1 MLERISGGDFR
12 RLEAIFGWL
21 MGAPAFLGIAMF
33 IILPFLVAI
42 GISFTDSRLVS
53 PNPPEF
59 IGIENYSR
67 LLGFTLLTL
76 EPVVDEETG
85 QLLLDDEGNLQFP
98 RSRSILRT
106 QEAYQGFFEWFTVD
120 AFGQRYVIA
129 AKDPVFMTSLINNLK
144 FTLVV
149 VPVQSGLALVMALLV
164 NQRLAGVHF
173 FRTTYFSPV
182 VTSMAVL
189 AVVWKILYNPQAG
202 LINQLL
208 AFISAGLLGP
218 FDWLGST
225 KTALLA
231 IIILSVWQ
239 GAGFQ
244 MVIFLAGLQG
254 VPEVLYEAA
263 SIDGANARQR
273 FRHVTLPGLRNTMIF
288 VIMIT
293 TIFSF
298 RLFTQVDV
306 MTQGGPRDSATST
319 VVFHAIEKGFR
330 AGDLGYGAAISVV
343 FFLIVLVIALVQR
356 RVLPSEGQE

>member
-1 MLERISGGDFR
+1 L
-12 RLEAIFGWL
+12 
-21 MGAPAFLGIAMF
+21 
-33 IILPFLVAI
+33 
-42 GISFTDSRLVS
+42 
-53 PNPPEF
+53 
-59 IGIENYSR
+59 ENYSR

-76 EPVVDEETG
+76 EPAVDEETG
-85 QLLLDDEGNLQFP
+85 RVLLDDEGNLQFP

-120 AFGQRYVIA
+120 AFGRRYVIA
-129 AKDPVFMTSLINNLK
+129 AKDPVFLTSLINNLK

-149 VPVQSGLALVMALLV
+149 VPVQSGLALVTALLV

-189 AVVWKILYNPQAG
+189 SVVWIFLYNPQAG

-225 KTALLA
+225 KTALWA

-254 VPEVLYEAA
+254 IPEVLYEAA
-263 SIDGANARQR
+263 SIDGANAWQR
-273 FRHVTLPGLRNTMIF
+273 FLHVKIPLLTP
-288 VIMIT
+288 
-293 TIFSF
+293 TIFFNLIMGIIGSF
-298 RLFTQVDV
+298 QVFTQAFI
-306 MTQGGPRDSATST
+306 MTQGGPLRSTLFYMLHLYNNAFSYFKMGYASAMAVVLFFIILALTLFVNQTSERWVHYT
-319 VVFHAIEKGFR
+319 
-330 AGDLGYGAAISVV
+330 
-343 FFLIVLVIALVQR
+343 
-356 RVLPSEGQE
+356 